1 MDKELEKAIDDAG
14 REAVCNV
21 IRANGLSANDSVPEW
36 IWWTAVRQVKE
47 GVKPQYA

>member
-21 IRANGLSANDSVPEW
+21 IRANGFAANDYTPEW
-36 IWWTAVRQVKE
+36 MWITAIKKVKAS
-47 GVKPQYA
+47 VKPIAA